1 MNSCFEAIYNETIY
15 ILNSITQTSK
25 QYDTAVSACKD
36 IFINKMKDYG
46 SAWRVL
52 RPSSITDQIFIKA
65 QRIRSIEEKGTQMVE
80 DGVREEFI
88 GIINYAVIALTQ
100 LELGLQGNL
109 HLSVD
114 EGRKHFEKHIAYAKK
129 LMENKNHDY
138 DEAWRQMRVSSITD
152 LIMMKILRI
161 KQIEDNKGQTIISEG
176 LEANYHD
183 MINYAMF
190 ALIRIEEKN

>member
-1 MNSCFEAIYNETIY
+1 MNT
-15 ILNSITQTSK
+15 ITQTSK

-52 RPSSITDQIFIKA
+52 RPSSITDQIFIKT

-114 EGRKHFEKHIAYAKK
+114 EGKKYFEKHITVAKK

-152 LIMMKILRI
+152 LIMMKILRL

-176 LEANYHD
+176 LEANYYD

-190 ALIRIEEKN
+190 ALIRVDEKS

>member
-1 MNSCFEAIYNETIY
+1 MNSCFEAIYNETIF

>member
-1 MNSCFEAIYNETIY
+1 M
-15 ILNSITQTSK
+15 TQTAK
-25 QYDTAVSACKD
+25 QYDTAVTACKD

-52 RPSSITDQIFIKA
+52 RPSSITDQIFIKT

-80 DGVREEFI
+80 DGVRDEFI

-100 LELGLQGNL
+100 LELSLQGNL
-109 HLSVD
+109 HLSLD
-114 EGRKHFEKHIAYAKK
+114 EGKKHFDKHIVIAKK

-176 LEANYHD
+176 LEANYYD

-190 ALIRIEEKN
+190 ALIRIDEKS